1 MSSFFVSIT
10 AGQEVSADNADSEV
24 TAINHLAALEDVVFE
39 KTALRPCLGGGRI
52 NHDEIVH
59 KGWDVDGKEITN
71 ILPRLGYFVSSMA
84 EAYGIIGVAPKATH
98 SVVAYLDTSE
108 PAGIPMPARF
118 IAGTG
123 KWSGFAYMTPQKNMP
138 AGHLPVFKFDSNGM
152 INVISMNI

>member
-10 AGQEVSADNADSEV
+10 AGLSFATGDSDGEVA
-24 TAINHLAALEDVVFE
+24 AINHLAALEDVVFE

-123 KWSGFAYMTPQKNMP
+123 KWSVSAYMTKQENTPD
-138 AGHLPVFKFDSNGM
+138 GHLPVFKIASRGVVHVVSVD
-152 INVISMNI
+152 I